1 MKLHGERYE
10 RKKCESSLHMVD
22 REKYFK
28 IWGFM
33 REDLRL
39 EKTELLVYA
48 QIFSFYKSN
57 GSDFRG
63 SRKYLCDWSG
73 AGRTAVDN
81 ALKSLV
87 KKNYITAKVY
97 TEWGIARVAYAIN
110 IASLP
115 RCEMFKE
122 EHDRLDFHEK
132 HKEEIAEY
140 GRVTYQRFLDE
151 EEEKNKSDIEAVRA
165 HILREL
171 QEMREKKDG

>member
-1 MKLHGERYE
+1 MKLYGEQYE
-10 RKKCESSLHMVD
+10 RKKCNSTLPMVGRD
-22 REKYFK
+22 RYYK

-48 QIFSFYKSN
+48 MIFSYYKSN

-63 SRKYLCDWSG
+63 SRKYLCDWCG
-73 AGRTAVDN
+73 VGRTAVDA
-81 ALKSLV
+81 ALKSLTD
-87 KKNYITAKVY
+87 KNYITRKIY

-115 RCEMFKE
+115 RCEMFRE
-122 EHDRLDFHEK
+122 EHDSLDYHEK
-132 HKEEIAEY
+132 HKAELEEY
-140 GRVTYQRFLDE
+140 GQLSYKRYLEDDAKST
-151 EEEKNKSDIEAVRA
+151 SDIEAVRA

-171 QEMREKKDG
+171 EQMRKNENS